1 MYRKA
6 SILLNLCA
14 INKRH
19 TTIKCIFVHMWY
31 VLNVLYIA
39 CTPVMYVMCRR

>member
-14 INKRH
+14 INKCTKPLHRH
-19 TTIKCIFVHMWY
+19 ITIKCVFVHMWY
-31 VLNVLYIA
+31 VNVLYIA
-39 CTPVMYVMCRR
+39 CTPVV